1 MLLNHPFVVAVDL
14 DHDDVG
20 EESKEID
27 VQVKTEDVFV
37 SPRCP
42 FEFYDW
48 VSASSDSGTQYQPFE
63 RIVSLATDLILDWS
77 VTSNWVTRMVTVVTG
92 DKNRVAVKR

>member
-27 VQVKTEDVFV
+27 VQVKTEDVFA